1 MNKETVECYVPEQN
15 ESKKQKVKKES
26 WIKSRINLLKN
37 DKELLE
43 IMFWHSVLIGLHCWE
58 YYKNGTQ
65 YYWYLRAG
73 GCGIIALFIFF
84 FGRKGLSYGLV
95 VFSCGLLYVNN
106 FYNYATIFFMLTAI
120 GANPKLRKSVLWIY
134 FINVIISFSLKNI
147 SITGFVIHL
156 VYIRV
161 FNKKINYV
169 FAVNKPDKLNLTD
182 SERQILDLKLQGKQ
196 QKEIDLYSQ
205 QTISA
210 KMKSARERNLCET
223 TEELMAKY
231 AKEKENG

>member
-1 MNKETVECYVPEQN
+1 M
-15 ESKKQKVKKES
+15 
-26 WIKSRINLLKN
+26 
-37 DKELLE
+37 
-43 IMFWHSVLIGLHCWE
+43 
-58 YYKNGTQ
+58 
-65 YYWYLRAG
+65 
-73 GCGIIALFIFF
+73 
-84 FGRKGLSYGLV
+84 
-95 VFSCGLLYVNN
+95 
-106 FYNYATIFFMLTAI
+106 
-120 GANPKLRKSVLWIY
+120 
-134 FINVIISFSLKNI
+134 
-147 SITGFVIHL
+147 
-156 VYIRV
+156 